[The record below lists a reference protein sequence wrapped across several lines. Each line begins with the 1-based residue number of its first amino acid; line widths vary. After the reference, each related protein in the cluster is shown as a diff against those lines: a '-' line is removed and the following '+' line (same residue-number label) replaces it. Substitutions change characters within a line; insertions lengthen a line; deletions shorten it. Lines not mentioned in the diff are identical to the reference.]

1 MSLAVIFSDDE
12 TIIGTLSD
20 KNSELEATLSDFGEA
35 IEGELSGDDGLI
47 AEVTS
52 FDVDPYEGEYEVT
65 PRLGSQT
72 LDTDGKVMVE
82 DLIVHEIPVVKTTNI
97 QGGQTVL
104 IG

>member
-1 MSLAVIFSDDE
+1 MSLTVIFSDDD

-20 KNSELEATLSDFGEA
+20 TTGILEATLSDSGD
-35 IEGELSGDDGLI
+35 ILEGTLSGDDGLI
-47 AEVTS
+47 AELVS
-52 FDVDPYEGEYEVT
+52 FDADPYEGEYEVT

>member
-1 MSLAVIFSDDE
+1 MSLEVIFSEDE
-12 TIIGTLSD
+12 TITGTLSD
-20 KNSELEATLSDFGEA
+20 TNGELEATLTDFGEA
-35 IEGELSGDDGLI
+35 LEGELSGDEGLI
-47 AEVTS
+47 AEIVS
-52 FDVDPYEGEYEVT
+52 FEVDPYEGEYEVT
-65 PRLGSQT
+65 PRLDSQT

>member
-20 KNSELEATLSDFGEA
+20 KNGEA

-52 FDVDPYEGEYEVT
+52 FDADPYEGEYEVT

-82 DLIVHEIPVVKTTNI
+82 DLIVYEIPVVKTTNI

>member
-1 MSLAVIFSDDE
+1 MSLTVIFSDDE
-12 TIIGTLSD
+12 SIIGTLSD
-20 KNSELEATLSDFGEA
+20 TTGELEATLSDSGGLL
-35 IEGELSGDDGLI
+35 EGNLSGDDGLI
-47 AEVTS
+47 AELIS
-52 FDVDPYEGEYEVT
+52 FDADPYEGEYEVT

>member
-1 MSLAVIFSDDE
+1 MSLTVIFSDDE
-12 TIIGTLSD
+12 SIIGTLS
-20 KNSELEATLSDFGEA
+20 NTTGELEAILSDSDGLL
-35 IEGELSGDDGLI
+35 EGSLSGNEGLI

-52 FDVDPYEGEYEVT
+52 FEVDPYKGEYEVT
-65 PRLGSQT
+65 PKLGSQT